1 MSICH
6 IEQLSV
12 GKYRSGQMSLEQ
24 LSCEQLAC
32 EQSSFEQMS
41 CEILIGMFRNMR
53 VSKCPSGQLSDY
65 VWYDIPTN
73 VYHMSDA
80 GSTFTNIMAC
90 IVLIR

>member
-12 GKYRSGQMSLEQ
+12 SKYHSEQMSLEQ
-24 LSCEQLAC
+24 LSCDQLAC
-32 EQSSFEQMS
+32 EQLSFEQMS

-65 VWYDIPTN
+65 
-73 VYHMSDA
+73 A
-80 GSTFTNIMAC
+80 GKDGRSAGDLRRGNDFLCAP
-90 IVLIR
+90 VRA

>member
-1 MSICH
+1 MSKCRVSICH

-12 GKYRSGQMSLEQ
+12 SKYRSEQMSLEQ

-65 VWYDIPTN
+65 DIGGGR
-73 VYHMSDA
+73 VEKK
-80 GSTFTNIMAC
+80 
-90 IVLIR
+90 